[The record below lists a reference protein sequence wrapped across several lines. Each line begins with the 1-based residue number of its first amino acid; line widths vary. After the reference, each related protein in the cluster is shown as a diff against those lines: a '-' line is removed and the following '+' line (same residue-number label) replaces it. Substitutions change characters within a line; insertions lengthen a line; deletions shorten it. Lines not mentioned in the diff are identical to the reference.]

1 MTDIL
6 PENINFQFLA
16 EQQARILTELD
27 RLRTEQHHI
36 RTGQHDMRNE
46 QHHAPGTGASARRTK
61 RACRDGIVLGPWQIA
76 GEGERCASKGLKRV
90 RFFSMAQATLSSRSA
105 TVTTKRRSSS
115 KVVYNL
121 PCFCNSVPNVL
132 AKRLE

>member
-46 QHHAPGTGASARRTK
+46 QHHAPGTGASARKNELAATGSCW
-61 RACRDGIVLGPWQIA
+61 ALGKSPVKA
-76 GEGERCASKGLKRV
+76 NDVPVKG
-90 RFFSMAQATLSSRSA
+90 
-105 TVTTKRRSSS
+105 
-115 KVVYNL
+115 
-121 PCFCNSVPNVL
+121 
-132 AKRLE
+132 